1 MSEEITYFTGRD
13 RVIDPRKTIEINENK
28 LKVAGITRI
37 ADITDLDRIGLPIY
51 TAIRPTAEDGA
62 VSIYGGKGITKD
74 HAKASAMME
83 GFERYSAERQ
93 DIDETI
99 IASLSEIEEFG
110 EYIDPK
116 SLNLPK
122 EFEKKDISDLSLEW
136 SKSIDLI
143 SNREYYIP
151 TNAIYHP
158 YISKDDS
165 QSLFK
170 SNTNG
175 LASGNILEEAILHGI
190 FEVIERDAWSIFE
203 LTHKNYAQIDISSI
217 ENEIIIDIIEKFES
231 KGIKIKLMDF
241 TADIKIPTIAASA
254 DDTITKDAG
263 LLTLGMGT
271 HLDPEV
277 AILRALTEVAQSRAT
292 QINGARED
300 TVRAD
305 FAREAGYERM
315 KRINKFYFRDEEEQI
330 KLSDIENKSTSS
342 ITRDIEIV
350 KDELVSNDI
359 QKILYSNLTRP
370 ELDVSVVR
378 VVIPE
383 MELYTIDPS
392 RAGYRFLKVW
402 FIWLKL

>member
-1 MSEEITYFTGRD
+1 MSEEITYFTGTH
-13 RVIDPRKTIEINENK
+13 RVIAPSKTIEINENK

-231 KGIKIKLMDF
+231 EGIKIKLMDF

-277 AILRALTEVAQSRAT
+277 AILRVLTEVAQSRAT

-392 RAGYRFLKVW
+392 RAGYRFLKV
-402 FIWLKL
+402 

>member
-1 MSEEITYFTGRD
+1 MTDELTYFKGTHRIIAPE
-13 RVIDPRKTIEINENK
+13 RTIEINEDK
-28 LKVAGITRI
+28 LKTAGITRI
-37 ADITDLDRIGLPIY
+37 ADITDLDRIGIPIY
-51 TAIRPTAEDGA
+51 TAIRPTAEEGA

-74 HAKASAMME
+74 HARASAMME

-93 DIDETI
+93 ESDEVTI
-99 IASLSEIEEFG
+99 ATLDEISDTG
-110 EYIDPK
+110 DYINPE

-122 EFEKKDISDLSLEW
+122 DFRKENLDSMKLEW
-136 SKSIDLI
+136 SPAKDII
-143 SNREYYIP
+143 SGKEYFIP

-158 YISKDDS
+158 YIHGNDCE
-165 QSLFK
+165 SLFK

-203 LTHKNYAQIDISSI
+203 LTHKNYAQIDLESI
-217 ENEIIIDIIEKFES
+217 ESDIVNESIDKFES
-231 KGIKIKLMDF
+231 EGIKIKLMDF
-241 TADIKIPTIAASA
+241 TADIKVPTIAASA
-254 DDTITKDAG
+254 DDTVTRDAG

-315 KRINKFYFRDEEEQI
+315 KRINRYYFRQEDEKI
-330 KLSDIENKSTSS
+330 ALSSIEDKSTTS
-342 ITRDIEIV
+342 ITKDLEIV
-350 KDELVSNDI
+350 KEELIANDI
-359 QKILYSNLTRP
+359 EKILYYDLTRP
-370 ELDVSVVR
+370 ELDVNVVR
-378 VVIPE
+378 VIIPG
-383 MELYTIDPS
+383 MELYAIDPS
-392 RAGYRFLKVW
+392 RAGYRFLKV
-402 FIWLKL
+402 

>member
-1 MSEEITYFTGRD
+1 MSEKITYFKGTH
-13 RVIDPRKTIEINENK
+13 RVIAPKRTIEINEDK
-28 LKVAGITRI
+28 LKTAGITRI

-51 TAIRPTAEDGA
+51 TAIRPTAEEGG

-93 DIDETI
+93 SSDESIISNLNDIDNN
-99 IASLSEIEEFG
+99 
-110 EYIDPK
+110 IDPK

-122 EFEKKDISDLSLEW
+122 DLERVDINDWDLEW
-136 SKSIDLI
+136 SIARDII
-143 SNREYYIP
+143 SEKDYYIP
-151 TNAIYHP
+151 TNAVYHP
-158 YISKDDS
+158 YNPKDNAKT
-165 QSLFK
+165 LFK

-175 LASGNILEEAILHGI
+175 LASGNILEEAILHGM

-203 LTHKNYAQIDISSI
+203 LTHKNYSQIDLDSI
-217 ENEIIIDIIEKFES
+217 ESDVINEIIEKFES
-231 KGIKIKLMDF
+231 EGIKIKLMDF
-241 TADIKIPTIAASA
+241 TADINIPTIAASA
-254 DDTITKDAG
+254 DDTVTKDAG

-315 KRINKFYFRDEEEQI
+315 KRINKYYFKQEDEQI
-330 KLSDIENKSTSS
+330 SLSDIENKSTHS
-342 ITRDIEIV
+342 ITEDIEIV
-350 KDELVSNDI
+350 KNELMANDI
-359 QKILYSNLTRP
+359 EKILYVDLTRP
-370 ELDVSVVR
+370 EIDVSVVR
-378 VVIPE
+378 VIIPE
-383 MELYTIDPS
+383 MEMYAIDQS
-392 RAGYRFLKVW
+392 RAGYRFLKV
-402 FIWLKL
+402 

>member
-1 MSEEITYFTGRD
+1 MMSEEITYFTGTH
-13 RVIDPRKTIEINENK
+13 RVIAPSKTIEINEDK
-28 LKVAGITRI
+28 LKIAGITRI

-51 TAIRPTAEDGA
+51 TAIRPTAEEGA
-62 VSIYGGKGITKD
+62 VSIYGGKGITRD

-93 DIDETI
+93 YSDESTS
-99 IASLSEIEEFG
+99 APLSEIEKLG
-110 EYIDPK
+110 DYVDPK
-116 SLNLPK
+116 TLNLPK
-122 EFEKKDISDLSLEW
+122 EFEKKDIRNLNIEW
-136 SKSIDLI
+136 SICKDII
-143 SNREYYIP
+143 SKKEYYVP

-158 YISKDDS
+158 YTPKDNS

-175 LASGNILEEAILHGI
+175 LASGNILEEAILHGM

-203 LTHKNYAQIDISSI
+203 LTHKNYAQIDIESI
-217 ENEIIIDIIEKFES
+217 KSKVITDIIEKFES
-231 KGIKIKLMDF
+231 EGIKIKLMDF

-254 DDTITKDAG
+254 DDTVTKDAG

-315 KRINKFYFRDEEEQI
+315 KRINKYYFREEDEQI

-342 ITRDIEIV
+342 ITKDIEIV
-350 KDELVSNDI
+350 KEELQANDI
-359 QKILYSNLTRP
+359 EKILYADLTRP

-378 VVIPE
+378 VIIPE
-383 MELYTIDPS
+383 MELYTIDPN
-392 RAGYRFLKVW
+392 RAGYRFLKV
-402 FIWLKL
+402 

>member
-1 MSEEITYFTGRD
+1 MNEEITYFKGTH
-13 RVIDPRKTIEINENK
+13 RVIAPRETIEINQDK
-28 LKVAGITRI
+28 LKKAGITRI

-51 TAIRPTAEDGA
+51 TAIRPTAEEGA
-62 VSIYGGKGITKD
+62 ISIYGGKGISKD

-93 DIDETI
+93 DSDETI
-99 IASLSEIEEFG
+99 IATPNEIG
-110 EYIDPK
+110 RYGDYIDPK

-122 EFEKKDISDLSLEW
+122 DFEKKDISDINLEW
-136 SKSIDLI
+136 SKSKDII
-143 SNREYYIP
+143 SGNEYYIP
-151 TNAIYHP
+151 TNAIFHP
-158 YISKDDS
+158 YASDS
-165 QSLFK
+165 NAESLFK

-175 LASGNILEEAILHGI
+175 LASGNILDEAILHGML
-190 FEVIERDAWSIFE
+190 EVIERDAWSIFE
-203 LTHKNYAQIDISSI
+203 LTHKNYAQIDIESI
-217 ENEIIIDIIEKFES
+217 ESELIIDIIDKFES
-231 KGIKIKLMDF
+231 EGIKIKLMDF

-315 KRINKFYFRDEEEQI
+315 KRINKYYFKDEEEKI
-330 KLSDIENKSTSS
+330 CLSDIENKSTSS
-342 ITRDIEIV
+342 ITKDIEIV
-350 KDELVSNDI
+350 KNELTANDI
-359 QKILYSNLTRP
+359 EKILYVDLTRP
-370 ELDVSVVR
+370 EIDVSVVR

-383 MELYTIDPS
+383 MEVYTIDPS
-392 RAGYRFLKVW
+392 RAGYRFLKV
-402 FIWLKL
+402 

>member
-1 MSEEITYFTGRD
+1 MSEEITYFKGTH
-13 RVIDPRKTIEINENK
+13 RVIAPKKTIEINEDK
-28 LKVAGITRI
+28 LKTAGITRI

-51 TAIRPTAEDGA
+51 TAIRPTAEEGG

-93 DIDETI
+93 SSDESIISSLNDIDNN
-99 IASLSEIEEFG
+99 
-110 EYIDPK
+110 IDPK

-122 EFEKKDISDLSLEW
+122 ELERVDINDWDLEW
-136 SKSIDLI
+136 SLAHDII
-143 SNREYYIP
+143 SDEDYYIP
-151 TNAIYHP
+151 TNAVYHP
-158 YISKDDS
+158 YNPKDNAK
-165 QSLFK
+165 SLFK

-175 LASGNILEEAILHGI
+175 LASGNILEEAILHGM

-203 LTHKNYAQIDISSI
+203 LTHKNYSQINLESI
-217 ENEIIIDIIEKFES
+217 ESDVINDIIDKFES
-231 KGIKIKLMDF
+231 EGIKIKLMDF

-254 DDTITKDAG
+254 DDTVTKDAG
-263 LLTLGMGT
+263 LLTLGIGT

-315 KRINKFYFRDEEEQI
+315 KRINKYYFRQEDEQI
-330 KLSDIENKSTSS
+330 SLSDIENKSTSS
-342 ITRDIEIV
+342 ITEDIEIV
-350 KDELVSNDI
+350 KNELIANDI
-359 QKILYSNLTRP
+359 EKVLYVDLTRP

-378 VVIPE
+378 VIIPE
-383 MELYTIDPS
+383 MEMYAIDQS
-392 RAGYRFLKVW
+392 RAGYRFLKV
-402 FIWLKL
+402 

>member
-1 MSEEITYFTGRD
+1 MSDELTYFKGTH
-13 RVIDPRKTIEINENK
+13 RVIAPKKTIEINEDK
-28 LKVAGITRI
+28 LKIAGITRI

-74 HAKASAMME
+74 HARASAMME
-83 GFERYSAERQ
+83 GFERYSAERH
-93 DIDETI
+93 DSDETT
-99 IASLSEIEEFG
+99 IATLEEISALG
-110 EYIDPK
+110 KYINPE

-122 EFEKKDISDLSLEW
+122 DFKKENLNSMKLEW
-136 SKSIDLI
+136 SLTKDIITD
-143 SNREYYIP
+143 NDYYVP

-158 YISKDDS
+158 YIHSDDS
-165 QSLFK
+165 ESLFK

-203 LTHKNYAQIDISSI
+203 LTHKNYAQIDIDSI
-217 ENEIIIDIIEKFES
+217 ESDVVNDTIDKFES

-241 TADIKIPTIAASA
+241 TADINVPTIAASA
-254 DDTITKDAG
+254 DDTVTKDAG

-315 KRINKFYFRDEEEQI
+315 KRINKYYFRDEDEKI
-330 KLSDIENKSTSS
+330 ALSSIENKSTTS
-342 ITRDIEIV
+342 INKDLEIV
-350 KDELVSNDI
+350 KEELMANDI
-359 QKILYSNLTRP
+359 DKILYYDLTRP

-378 VVIPE
+378 VIIPE
-383 MELYTIDPS
+383 MELFALDPS
-392 RAGYRFLKVW
+392 RAGYRFLKV
-402 FIWLKL
+402 

>member
-1 MSEEITYFTGRD
+1 MSEEITYFEGTH
-13 RVIDPRKTIEINENK
+13 RVIAPRKTIEINEDK
-28 LKVAGITRI
+28 LKIAGITRI

-62 VSIYGGKGITKD
+62 ISIYGGKGISKD

-83 GFERYSAERQ
+83 GFERYSAEKQ
-93 DIDETI
+93 DDDEVIVANIDEI
-99 IASLSEIEEFG
+99 SKKG
-110 EYIDPK
+110 DYINPV

-122 EFEKKDISDLSLEW
+122 DFKKENLESLQLEWTLAKDI
-136 SKSIDLI
+136 I
-143 SNREYYIP
+143 SGKDFYIP
-151 TNAIYHP
+151 TNAIFHP
-158 YISKDDS
+158 YIHDNQV

-175 LASGNILEEAILHGI
+175 LASGNILEEAILHGML
-190 FEVIERDAWSIFE
+190 EVIERDAWSIFE
-203 LTHKNYAQIDISSI
+203 LTHKNYAQIDLESI
-217 ENEIIIDIIEKFES
+217 ESELVNDIIEKFES
-231 KGIKIKLMDF
+231 EGIKIKLMDF

-254 DDTITKDAG
+254 DDTVTKDAG

-315 KRINKFYFRDEEEQI
+315 KRINKYYFRDEEEKI
-330 KLSDIENKSTSS
+330 NLSDIENKSTSS
-342 ITRDIEIV
+342 ITKDIEIV
-350 KDELVSNDI
+350 KNELMANDI
-359 QKILYSNLTRP
+359 EKILYVDLTRP

-378 VVIPE
+378 IVIPE
-383 MELYTIDPS
+383 MELYALDPT
-392 RAGYRFLKVW
+392 RAGYRFLKV
-402 FIWLKL
+402 

>member
-1 MSEEITYFTGRD
+1 MTDELTYFKGTH
-13 RVIDPRKTIEINENK
+13 RVIAPKQTIENNEDK
-28 LKVAGITRI
+28 LKTAGITRI
-37 ADITDLDRIGLPIY
+37 ADISDLDRIGLPIY

-62 VSIYGGKGITKD
+62 VSIYGGKGITKE

-83 GFERYSAERQ
+83 GFERYSAEKQ
-93 DIDETI
+93 TDDEVVVATIDEI
-99 IASLSEIEEFG
+99 SDFG
-110 EYIDPK
+110 EYIDPV

-122 EFEKKDISDLSLEW
+122 ELEKKCIDDISLEW
-136 SKSIDLI
+136 TVSKDII
-143 SNREYYIP
+143 SGDSFYIP
-151 TNAIYHP
+151 TNAVYHP
-158 YISKDDS
+158 YLHDNNV

-175 LASGNILEEAILHGI
+175 LASGNILEEAILHGML
-190 FEVIERDAWSIFE
+190 EVIERDAWSIFE
-203 LTHKNYAQIDISSI
+203 LTHKNYAQIDLESI
-217 ENEIIIDIIEKFES
+217 ESETVNDIISKFES

-254 DDTITKDAG
+254 DDTVTKDAG

-315 KRINKFYFRDEEEQI
+315 KRINKYYFRDEDKKI
-330 KLSDIENKSTSS
+330 DLKDIENKSTSS
-342 ITRDIEIV
+342 ITKDIEIV
-350 KDELVSNDI
+350 KDELMANDI
-359 QKILYSNLTRP
+359 GRILYVDLTRP

-378 VVIPE
+378 VIIPE
-383 MELYTIDPS
+383 MEVYALDPS
-392 RAGYRFLKVW
+392 RAGYRFLKV
-402 FIWLKL
+402 

>member
-1 MSEEITYFTGRD
+1 MSEEIKYFKGTH
-13 RVIDPRKTIEINENK
+13 RVIAPSETIEINQDK
-28 LKVAGITRI
+28 LKTAGITRI

-51 TAIRPTAEDGA
+51 TAIRPTAEEGA
-62 VSIYGGKGITKD
+62 VSIYGGKGISKD

-93 DIDETI
+93 DCDESVFATV
-99 IASLSEIEEFG
+99 SEIG
-110 EYIDPK
+110 ELGDYIDPK

-122 EFEKKDISDLSLEW
+122 EFEKKGIDDLTLEW
-136 SKSIDLI
+136 SKSKDII
-143 SNREYYIP
+143 SKNEYYIP
-151 TNAIYHP
+151 TNAIFHP
-158 YISKDDS
+158 YNPKNNAN
-165 QSLFK
+165 SLFK

-175 LASGNILEEAILHGI
+175 LASGNILEEAILHGM

-203 LTHKNYAQIDISSI
+203 LTHKNYAQIDLDSI
-217 ENEIIIDIIEKFES
+217 ESEVINDIIAKFENE
-231 KGIKIKLMDF
+231 GIKIKLMDF

-254 DDTITKDAG
+254 DDTVTKDAG

-305 FAREAGYERM
+305 FSREAGYERM
-315 KRINKFYFRDEEEQI
+315 KRINKYYFRQEEEQI

-342 ITRDIEIV
+342 ITKDIEIV
-350 KDELVSNDI
+350 KNELMANGID
-359 QKILYSNLTRP
+359 KILYTNLTRP

-383 MELYTIDPS
+383 MEVYTIDPS
-392 RAGYRFLKVW
+392 RAGYRFLKV
-402 FIWLKL
+402 

>member
-1 MSEEITYFTGRD
+1 MSEEITYFEGTH
-13 RVIDPRKTIEINENK
+13 RVIAPRKTIEINEDK
-28 LKVAGITRI
+28 LKIAGITRI

-51 TAIRPTAEDGA
+51 TAIRPTAAEGA
-62 VSIYGGKGITKD
+62 ISIYGGKGISKD

-83 GFERYSAERQ
+83 GFERYSAEKQ
-93 DIDETI
+93 DDDEVV
-99 IASLSEIEEFG
+99 IATLDEISEKG
-110 EYIDPK
+110 EYIDPV

-122 EFEKKDISDLSLEW
+122 DFKKENLEDMPLEW
-136 SKSIDLI
+136 SLAKDIVSGEDF
-143 SNREYYIP
+143 YIP
-151 TNAIYHP
+151 TNAIFHP
-158 YISKDDS
+158 YIHDNNV

-175 LASGNILEEAILHGI
+175 LASGNILEEAILHGML
-190 FEVIERDAWSIFE
+190 EVIERDAWSIFE
-203 LTHKNYAQIDISSI
+203 LTHKNYAQIDLDSI
-217 ENEIIIDIIEKFES
+217 ESELVNDIIDKFES
-231 KGIKIKLMDF
+231 EGIKIKLMDF

-254 DDTITKDAG
+254 DDTVTKDAG
-263 LLTLGMGT
+263 LLTLGMGS

-315 KRINKFYFRDEEEQI
+315 KRINKFYFREEDEKI
-330 KLSDIENKSTSS
+330 KLSNIENKSTSS
-342 ITRDIEIV
+342 ITKDIEIV
-350 KDELVSNDI
+350 KEELLANDI
-359 QKILYSNLTRP
+359 EKILYVDLTRP

-383 MELYTIDPS
+383 MELFALDPS
-392 RAGYRFLKVW
+392 RAGYRFLKV
-402 FIWLKL
+402 

>member
-1 MSEEITYFTGRD
+1 MTDELTYFKGTHRIIAPE
-13 RVIDPRKTIEINENK
+13 RTIEINEDK
-28 LKVAGITRI
+28 LKTAGITRI
-37 ADITDLDRIGLPIY
+37 ADITDLDRIGIPIY
-51 TAIRPTAEDGA
+51 TAIRPTAEEGA

-74 HAKASAMME
+74 HARASAMME

-93 DIDETI
+93 ESDEVTI
-99 IASLSEIEEFG
+99 ATLDEISDTG
-110 EYIDPK
+110 DYINPE

-122 EFEKKDISDLSLEW
+122 DFRKENLDSMKLEW
-136 SKSIDLI
+136 SPAKDII
-143 SNREYYIP
+143 SGKEYFIP

-158 YISKDDS
+158 YIHGNDCE
-165 QSLFK
+165 SLFK

-203 LTHKNYAQIDISSI
+203 LTHKNYAQIDLESI
-217 ENEIIIDIIEKFES
+217 ESDIVNESIDKFES
-231 KGIKIKLMDF
+231 EGIKIKLMDF
-241 TADIKIPTIAASA
+241 TADIKVPTIAASA
-254 DDTITKDAG
+254 DDTVTRDAG

-315 KRINKFYFRDEEEQI
+315 KRINKYYFREEDDKIE
-330 KLSDIENKSTSS
+330 LSSIENRSTTS
-342 ITRDIEIV
+342 ITKDLEIV
-350 KDELVSNDI
+350 KDELTANDI
-359 QKILYSNLTRP
+359 DKILYYDLTRP

-378 VVIPE
+378 VIIPE
-383 MELYTIDPS
+383 MELFALDPS
-392 RAGYRFLKVW
+392 RAGYRVLKVR
-402 FIWLKL
+402 

>member
-1 MSEEITYFTGRD
+1 MSEEITYFKGTH
-13 RVIDPRKTIEINENK
+13 RVIAPKKTIEINEDK
-28 LKVAGITRI
+28 LKTAGITRI

-51 TAIRPTAEDGA
+51 TAIRPTAEEGG

-93 DIDETI
+93 SSDESIISSLNDIDNN
-99 IASLSEIEEFG
+99 
-110 EYIDPK
+110 IDPK

-122 EFEKKDISDLSLEW
+122 ELERVDINDWYLEW
-136 SKSIDLI
+136 SLAHDII
-143 SNREYYIP
+143 SDEDYYIP
-151 TNAIYHP
+151 TNAVYHP
-158 YISKDDS
+158 YNPKDNAK
-165 QSLFK
+165 SLFK

-175 LASGNILEEAILHGI
+175 LASGNILEEALLHGM

-203 LTHKNYAQIDISSI
+203 LTHKNYSQINLESI
-217 ENEIIIDIIEKFES
+217 ESDVINDIIDKFES
-231 KGIKIKLMDF
+231 EGIKIKLMDF

-254 DDTITKDAG
+254 DDTVTKDAG
-263 LLTLGMGT
+263 LLTLGIGT

-315 KRINKFYFRDEEEQI
+315 KRINKYYFRQEDEQI
-330 KLSDIENKSTSS
+330 SLSDIENKSTSS
-342 ITRDIEIV
+342 ITEDIEIV
-350 KDELVSNDI
+350 KNELIANDI
-359 QKILYSNLTRP
+359 EKVLYVDLTRP

-378 VVIPE
+378 VIIPE
-383 MELYTIDPS
+383 MEMYAIDQS
-392 RAGYRFLKVW
+392 RAGYRFLKV
-402 FIWLKL
+402 

>member
-1 MSEEITYFTGRD
+1 MNEEITYFKGTH
-13 RVIDPRKTIEINENK
+13 RVIAPRETIEINQDK
-28 LKVAGITRI
+28 LKKAGITRI

-51 TAIRPTAEDGA
+51 TAIRPTAEEGA
-62 VSIYGGKGITKD
+62 ISIYGGKGISKD

-93 DIDETI
+93 NSDETI
-99 IASLSEIEEFG
+99 IATPNEIG
-110 EYIDPK
+110 RYGDYIDPK

-122 EFEKKDISDLSLEW
+122 DFEKKDISDINLEW
-136 SKSIDLI
+136 SKSRDII
-143 SNREYYIP
+143 SGNEYYIP
-151 TNAIYHP
+151 TNAIFHP
-158 YISKDDS
+158 YASDS
-165 QSLFK
+165 NAESLFK

-175 LASGNILEEAILHGI
+175 LASGNILDEAILHGML
-190 FEVIERDAWSIFE
+190 EVIERDAWSIFE
-203 LTHKNYAQIDISSI
+203 LTHKNYAQIDIESI
-217 ENEIIIDIIEKFES
+217 ESELIIDIIDKFES
-231 KGIKIKLMDF
+231 EGIKIKLMDF

-315 KRINKFYFRDEEEQI
+315 KRINKYYFKDDEEKI
-330 KLSDIENKSTSS
+330 SLSDIENKSTSS
-342 ITRDIEIV
+342 ITKDIEIV
-350 KDELVSNDI
+350 KNELTANDI
-359 QKILYSNLTRP
+359 EKILYVDLTRP
-370 ELDVSVVR
+370 EIDVSVVR
-378 VVIPE
+378 IVIPE
-383 MELYTIDPS
+383 MEVYTIDPS
-392 RAGYRFLKVW
+392 RAGYRFLKV
-402 FIWLKL
+402 

>member
-1 MSEEITYFTGRD
+1 MSEEITYFTGTH
-13 RVIDPRKTIEINENK
+13 RVIAPSKTIEINENK

-93 DIDETI
+93 DSDESI

-110 EYIDPK
+110 EYINPK

-136 SKSIDLI
+136 SKSIDII
-143 SNREYYIP
+143 SNNEYYIP

-158 YISKDDS
+158 YISKNDS

-231 KGIKIKLMDF
+231 EGIKIKLMDF

-392 RAGYRFLKVW
+392 RAGYRFLKV
-402 FIWLKL
+402 

>member
-1 MSEEITYFTGRD
+1 MSEEITYFTGTH
-13 RVIDPRKTIEINENK
+13 RVIAPSKTIEINENK

-37 ADITDLDRIGLPIY
+37 ADITDLDRIGIPIY

-231 KGIKIKLMDF
+231 EGIKIKLMDF

-330 KLSDIENKSTSS
+330 KLSDIENKSTPS

>member
-1 MSEEITYFTGRD
+1 MTDELTYFKGTH
-13 RVIDPRKTIEINENK
+13 RVIAPKKTIEINEDK
-28 LKVAGITRI
+28 LKIAGITRI

-62 VSIYGGKGITKD
+62 ISIYGGKGITKD

-83 GFERYSAERQ
+83 GFERYSAEKQ
-93 DIDETI
+93 DSDEVI
-99 IASLSEIEEFG
+99 VANLNEISEKG
-110 EYIDPK
+110 DYIDPV

-122 EFEKKDISDLSLEW
+122 DFKKESLEAMQIEWSLSKDI
-136 SKSIDLI
+136 I
-143 SNREYYIP
+143 SGENFYIP
-151 TNAIYHP
+151 TNAVFHP
-158 YISKDDS
+158 YNHDNQV

-175 LASGNILEEAILHGI
+175 LASGNVLEEAILHGML
-190 FEVIERDAWSIFE
+190 EVIERDAWSIFE
-203 LTHKNYAQIDISSI
+203 LTHKNYAQIDLDSI
-217 ENEIIIDIIEKFES
+217 ESETVNDVLEKFES
-231 KGIKIKLMDF
+231 EGIKIKLMDF
-241 TADIKIPTIAASA
+241 TADVKIPTIAASA
-254 DDTITKDAG
+254 DDTVTKDAG
-263 LLTLGMGT
+263 LLTLGMGS

-315 KRINKFYFRDEEEQI
+315 KRINKFYFRDEEEKI

-342 ITRDIEIV
+342 ITKDIEIV
-350 KDELVSNDI
+350 KNELMANDI
-359 QKILYSNLTRP
+359 EKILYVDLTRP

-378 VVIPE
+378 VIIPE
-383 MELYTIDPS
+383 MELFALDPS
-392 RAGYRFLKVW
+392 RAGYRFLKV
-402 FIWLKL
+402 

>member
-1 MSEEITYFTGRD
+1 MTDELTYFKGTH
-13 RVIDPRKTIEINENK
+13 RVIAPEKTIEINEDK
-28 LKVAGITRI
+28 LKTAGITRI

-51 TAIRPTAEDGA
+51 TAIRPTAEEGA

-74 HAKASAMME
+74 HARASAMME

-93 DIDETI
+93 DSDEVTI
-99 IASLSEIEEFG
+99 AGLDEISDLG
-110 EYIDPK
+110 EYINPE

-122 EFEKKDISDLSLEW
+122 DFKKQSLDSMKLEW
-136 SKSIDLI
+136 SPVKDII
-143 SNREYYIP
+143 SDKEYYIP

-158 YISKDDS
+158 YIHGNDCE
-165 QSLFK
+165 SLFK

-203 LTHKNYAQIDISSI
+203 LTHKNYAQIDLDSI
-217 ENEIIIDIIEKFES
+217 ESDIVNDTIDRFES
-231 KGIKIKLMDF
+231 NGIKIKLMDF
-241 TADIKIPTIAASA
+241 TADINVPTIAASA
-254 DDTITKDAG
+254 DDTVTRDAG

-315 KRINKFYFRDEEEQI
+315 KRINKYYFREEDEKI
-330 KLSDIENKSTSS
+330 SLSSIENKSTTS
-342 ITRDIEIV
+342 ITADLEIV
-350 KDELVSNDI
+350 KDELIANNID
-359 QKILYSNLTRP
+359 KILYYDLTRP

-378 VVIPE
+378 VIIPE
-383 MELYTIDPS
+383 MELFALDPS
-392 RAGYRFLKVW
+392 RAGYRFLKV
-402 FIWLKL
+402 

>member
-1 MSEEITYFTGRD
+1 MTDELTYFKGTH
-13 RVIDPRKTIEINENK
+13 RVIAPKKTIEINEDK
-28 LKVAGITRI
+28 LKIAGITRI

-62 VSIYGGKGITKD
+62 ISIYGGKGITKD

-83 GFERYSAERQ
+83 GFERYSAEKQ
-93 DIDETI
+93 DGDEVI
-99 IASLSEIEEFG
+99 VANIKEISERG
-110 EYIDPK
+110 EYIDPV

-122 EFEKKDISDLSLEW
+122 DFKKENIEEMQLEW
-136 SKSIDLI
+136 SIAKDII
-143 SNREYYIP
+143 SDEEFYIP

-158 YISKDDS
+158 YLHDNQV

-175 LASGNILEEAILHGI
+175 LASGNVLEEAILHGML
-190 FEVIERDAWSIFE
+190 EVIERDAWSIFE
-203 LTHKNYAQIDISSI
+203 LTHKNYAQIETVNDIL
-217 ENEIIIDIIEKFES
+217 EKFES
-231 KGIKIKLMDF
+231 EGIKIKLMDF
-241 TADIKIPTIAASA
+241 TADVKIPTIAASA
-254 DDTITKDAG
+254 DDTVTKDAG

-315 KRINKFYFRDEEEQI
+315 KRINKFYFRDEEEKI

-342 ITRDIEIV
+342 ITKDIEIV
-350 KDELVSNDI
+350 NNELMDNDI
-359 QKILYSNLTRP
+359 DKILYVDLTRP

-378 VVIPE
+378 VIIPE
-383 MELYTIDPS
+383 MELFALDPS
-392 RAGYRFLKVW
+392 RAGYRFLKV
-402 FIWLKL
+402 

>member
-1 MSEEITYFTGRD
+1 MSEELTYFKGTH
-13 RVIDPRKTIEINENK
+13 RVIAPKKTIEINEDK
-28 LKVAGITRI
+28 LKTAGITRI
-37 ADITDLDRIGLPIY
+37 ADITDLDRIGLPVY
-51 TAIRPTAEDGA
+51 TAIRPTAEYGG
-62 VSIYGGKGITKD
+62 VSVYGGKGISKD

-93 DIDETI
+93 DSDEI
-99 IASLSEIEEFG
+99 ILSSVNEISSKG
-110 EYIDPK
+110 DYIDPK

-122 EFEKKDISDLSLEW
+122 EFEKKDISDIRLEW
-136 SKSIDLI
+136 SMAHDLI
-143 SNREYYIP
+143 TDKDYYIP

-158 YISKDDS
+158 YTHDNNVE
-165 QSLFK
+165 SLFK

-203 LTHKNYAQIDISSI
+203 LTHKNYSQIDLDTI
-217 ENEIIIDIIEKFES
+217 ESETINETIEKFTS
-231 KGIKIKLMDF
+231 NGINIKLMDF
-241 TADIKIPTIAASA
+241 TADIDVPTIAASA
-254 DDTITKDAG
+254 DDTVTRDAG
-263 LLTLGMGT
+263 LLTLGIGT

-315 KRINKFYFRDEEEQI
+315 KRINKYYFKQEEEQI
-330 KLSDIENKSTSS
+330 SLSDIENKSTTS
-342 ITRDIEIV
+342 INEDLEIV
-350 KDELVSNDI
+350 KNELTSNEI
-359 QKILYSNLTRP
+359 KHVLYHDLTRP

-383 MELYTIDPS
+383 MELYALDQS
-392 RAGYRFLKVW
+392 RAGYRFLRV
-402 FIWLKL
+402 

>member
-1 MSEEITYFTGRD
+1 MTDELTYFKGTH
-13 RVIDPRKTIEINENK
+13 RVIAPEKTIEINEDK
-28 LKVAGITRI
+28 LKTAGITRI

-93 DIDETI
+93 DSDETT
-99 IASLSEIEEFG
+99 IATLEEISQLG
-110 EYIDPK
+110 EYIHPE

-122 EFEKKDISDLSLEW
+122 DFRKENLDSMQLEW
-136 SKSIDLI
+136 SIATDI
-143 SNREYYIP
+143 ITDEDYYVP

-158 YISKDDS
+158 YISS
-165 QSLFK
+165 SSSESLFK

-203 LTHKNYAQIDISSI
+203 LTHKNYAQIDLDTI
-217 ENEIIIDIIEKFES
+217 ESDIVNEAIDKFES
-231 KGIKIKLMDF
+231 EGIKIKLMDF
-241 TADIKIPTIAASA
+241 TADIKVPTIAASA
-254 DDTITKDAG
+254 DDTVTKDAG

-315 KRINKFYFRDEEEQI
+315 KRINKYYFREEDEKI
-330 KLSDIENKSTSS
+330 TLSNIENKSTTS
-342 ITRDIEIV
+342 ITEDLEIV
-350 KDELVSNDI
+350 KDELMANDI
-359 QKILYSNLTRP
+359 EKILYYDLTRP

-378 VVIPE
+378 VIIPE
-383 MELYTIDPS
+383 MELFALDPS
-392 RAGYRFLKVW
+392 RAGYRFLKV
-402 FIWLKL
+402 